1 MNSPSSSGVLSL
13 RDSGTKRIA
22 ATHAAQAAA
31 ERMEYICLQLSF
43 MAMSGLVNNIISATL
58 YLGKKDSARERIVSP
73 DHAKNDEKYALARG
87 KCGKDLAPLVDEHD
101 VLEDERD
108 QGLDGADA
116 KRLDAA
122 RGEVVAQGRAGGGH
136 EAAGPGRDAADEQ
149 HRAAADGLGQ
159 GHQEEAGDAVDDD
172 GQRRQQ
178 VDAPQGYL
186 DLQGREQVEHVDMGR
201 VGK

>member
-1 MNSPSSSGVLSL
+1 
-13 RDSGTKRIA
+13 
-22 ATHAAQAAA
+22 
-31 ERMEYICLQLSF
+31 
-43 MAMSGLVNNIISATL
+43 MSGLVNNIISATL
-58 YLGKKDSARERIVSP
+58 YLGKKDPAWERAFLP
-73 DHAKNDEKYALARG
+73 DHAKNDEKYALARR
-87 KCGKDLAPLVDEHD
+87 KRGKDFAPLVDEHD

-108 QGLDGADA
+108 QSLDSADA
-116 KRLDAA
+116 KGLDAA

-149 HRAAADGLGQ
+149 HGPAADGLGQ
-159 GHQEEAGDAVDDD
+159 GHQEEAGDAVDDN

-178 VDAPQGYL
+178 VDAPQGDL